1 MNSLALGTVHST
13 PVEAP
18 FLAPL
23 RPDQQRAAALTL
35 AEAFANDP
43 LLELLAP
50 DPARRVRLGPPM
62 MGVLLAYGMR
72 YGRVWANDDASAV
85 AIWLHPES
93 GPMTMPRMLRAGMW
107 RAPSMLG
114 LDGMGRM
121 SKAMSATEGFHK
133 QVEGPHW
140 YLMTVG
146 TRTARQGQGLGS
158 ALVEIGTS
166 RADDA
171 GVPCYLET
179 GTDSNIAFYRKRGFE
194 IIGQADLLGH
204 TLTGMVRQ
212 PRTPAAVR
220 SA

>member
-1 MNSLALGTVHST
+1 
-13 PVEAP
+13 VER
-18 FLAPL
+18 L

-43 LLELLAP
+43 LLEILAP
-50 DPARRVRLGPPM
+50 DPARRVKLGPPM
-62 MGVLLAYGMR
+62 MGVLVAYGMR

-93 GPMTMPRMLRAGMW
+93 GPMKMPRMLRAGMW
-107 RAPSMLG
+107 RAPFMLG

-158 ALVEIGTS
+158 QLVEIGMS
-166 RADDA
+166 RADA
-171 GVPCYLET
+171 ASVPCYLET

-194 IIGQADLLGH
+194 VIGQTDCYGH
-204 TLTGMVRQ
+204 TLTGMIRP
-212 PRTPAAVR
+212 PRTPADGRTA
-220 SA
+220 

>member
-1 MNSLALGTVHST
+1 
-13 PVEAP
+13 VE
-18 FLAPL
+18 PL
-23 RPDQQRAAALTL
+23 RPDQRRAAALTL
-35 AEAFANDP
+35 AEAFSADP
-43 LLELLAP
+43 LLQILAP
-50 DPARRVRLGPPM
+50 DPSRRVKLGPAM
-62 MGVLLAYGMR
+62 MDVLLVYGLR
-72 YGRVWANDDASAV
+72 YGRVWATADASAV

-93 GPMTMPRMLRAGMW
+93 GPMTMPRLLRAGMW

-133 QVEGPHW
+133 QVHGPHW

-146 TRTARQGQGLGS
+146 TRTAMQGQGLGTQ
-158 ALVEIGTS
+158 LVEMGTS

-194 IIGQADLLGH
+194 VIGQADCYGH
-204 TLTGMVRQ
+204 TLTGMVRP
-212 PRTPAAVR
+212 PRTPAGGRAR
-220 SA
+220 

>member
-1 MNSLALGTVHST
+1 M
-13 PVEAP
+13 E
-18 FLAPL
+18 PL

-35 AEAFANDP
+35 AEAFSADP
-43 LLELLAP
+43 LLEILAP
-50 DPARRVRLGPPM
+50 DPARRVKLGPSM
-62 MGVLLAYGMR
+62 MAVLLAYGLR
-72 YGRVWANDDASAV
+72 YGHVWADDDASAV

-93 GPMTMPRMLRAGMW
+93 GPMTMRRMLRAGMW

-121 SKAMSATEGFHK
+121 SKAISATEGFHK

-158 ALVEIGTS
+158 TLVEMGTS
-166 RADDA
+166 RADAA

-179 GTDSNIAFYRKRGFE
+179 GTDSNIAFYQRRGFE
-194 IIGQADLLGH
+194 IIGQADLYGH
-204 TLTGMVRQ
+204 KLTGMIRR
-212 PRTPAAVR
+212 PR
-220 SA
+220 

>member
-1 MNSLALGTVHST
+1 M
-13 PVEAP
+13 ER
-18 FLAPL
+18 L

-43 LLELLAP
+43 LLEILAP
-50 DPARRVRLGPPM
+50 DPMRQAKLGRPM
-62 MGVLLAYGMR
+62 MGVLLEYGMR
-72 YGRVWANDDASAV
+72 YGHVWSNDDASAV

-121 SKAMSATEGFHK
+121 AKAMSATERFHK
-133 QVEGPHW
+133 LVDGPHW

-158 ALVEIGTS
+158 QLVEMGMS
-166 RADDA
+166 RADA
-171 GVPCYLET
+171 KGVPCYLET

-194 IIGQADLLGH
+194 VVGQADCYGF
-204 TLTGMVRQ
+204 TLTGMIRP
-212 PRTPAAVR
+212 PRKPAGILPQSQAEGP
-220 SA
+220 A

>member
-1 MNSLALGTVHST
+1 
-13 PVEAP
+13 VE
-18 FLAPL
+18 PL

-35 AEAFANDP
+35 AEAFATDP
-43 LLELLAP
+43 LLEILAP

-121 SKAMSATEGFHK
+121 AKSMSATERFHK
-133 QVEGPHW
+133 QVGGPHW

-158 ALVEIGTS
+158 QLVEMGTS

-194 IIGQADLLGH
+194 VIGQTDCYGH
-204 TLTGMVRQ
+204 TLTGMVRP
-212 PRTPAAVR
+212 PRTPADGRA
-220 SA
+220 A

>member
-1 MNSLALGTVHST
+1 
-13 PVEAP
+13 
-18 FLAPL
+18 
-23 RPDQQRAAALTL
+23 
-35 AEAFANDP
+35 
-43 LLELLAP
+43 
-50 DPARRVRLGPPM
+50 
-62 MGVLLAYGMR
+62 
-72 YGRVWANDDASAV
+72 
-85 AIWLHPES
+85 
-93 GPMTMPRMLRAGMW
+93 
-107 RAPSMLG
+107 MLG

-158 ALVEIGTS
+158 TLVEMGTS

-194 IIGQADLLGH
+194 VVGQADCYGY
-204 TLTGMVRQ
+204 TLTGMIRP
-212 PRTPAAVR
+212 PRLPAGILPQSQAEGP
-220 SA
+220 S